1 MNADNHG
8 EIIIYQAEDG
18 STRIK
23 QGKNMNTVNTLIK
36 WPGGKAKE
44 IKYIEHLIPQYERYV
59 EPFFGGGAMFFYLN
73 PRKAIINDISTNLIL
88 FYRLVK
94 EQNKDFEKY
103 LRAYDT
109 SFQDLLSAC
118 DSRIDDIL
126 KVYLD
131 LKSCYIS
138 RDNAQERLKNVVDD
152 VAKKAFKHVECEL
165 VRDCGALKEQLKFF
179 ALDKMERT
187 IKNEEKKPF
196 SDADLKEN
204 LITGFASGY
213 YMYFRN
219 VYNSIALNPEQYT
232 DDPYNIANFYF
243 IREYCYGSMFRYNSK
258 GEFNIPYGGMSY
270 NRKDFK
276 GKIDNIFNADV
287 EKLFS
292 GTEISCSDFADF
304 IAEHDLVETDFMF
317 LDPPYDTDFS
327 DYEGKNFTK
336 NDQARL
342 AEALRNTKAR
352 FILIIKNTDY
362 IYSLYEKDFNI
373 LCFDKTY
380 TYNVRSRNERNVEHL
395 IITNMK
401 L

>member
-1 MNADNHG
+1 
-8 EIIIYQAEDG
+8 
-18 STRIK
+18 
-23 QGKNMNTVNTLIK
+23 MNTVNTLIK
-36 WPGGKAKE
+36 WPGGKARE
-44 IKYIEHLIPQYERYV
+44 IKYIEHLIPKYERYV

-73 PRKAIINDISTNLIL
+73 PHDAIINDISSNLML

-94 EQNKDFEKY
+94 EQNEDFEKY

-109 SFQDLLSAC
+109 SFQNLLSAC

-126 KVYLD
+126 KVYLG
-131 LKSCYIS
+131 LKFSSIS
-138 RDNAQERLKNVVDD
+138 RYNAEEKLKNIVDD
-152 VAKKAFKHVECEL
+152 VTKEAFKHVECEL
-165 VRDCGALKEQLKFF
+165 VPDCEALKGQLKFF
-179 ALDKMERT
+179 ALDKMDRT

-219 VYNSIALNPEQYT
+219 VYNSIASNPKQYT
-232 DDPYNIANFYF
+232 DISYNIANFYF

-292 GTEISCSDFADF
+292 GTKISCSDFEDF
-304 IAEHDLVETDFMF
+304 IATHNLVETDFMF

-327 DYEGKNFTK
+327 DYEGKDFTK
-336 NDQARL
+336 KDQARL
-342 AEALRNTKAR
+342 AEVLRNTKAK

-362 IYSLYEKDFNI
+362 IYSLYEKGFNI

-380 TYNVRSRNERNVEHL
+380 TYNVRSRNERNAEHL
-395 IITNMK
+395 IITN
-401 L
+401 LDV